1 METITLR
8 LEDHGLRS
16 QAVLK
21 SAIGFTAD
29 NAPSIDGVRLYY
41 DRVEGG
47 RTGMIID
54 DGEKNSCNEVPER

>member
-41 DRVEGG
+41 DRVECGNG
-47 RTGMIID
+47 VV
-54 DGEKNSCNEVPER
+54 CLAPA

>member
-41 DRVEGG
+41 DRVECG
-47 RTGMIID
+47 TGMRI
-54 DGEKNSCNEVPER
+54 GGSEKNSCNEVPER